1 MGDPKARELAVGFL
15 GESLR
20 CMVLC

>member
-15 GESLR
+15 GESLL